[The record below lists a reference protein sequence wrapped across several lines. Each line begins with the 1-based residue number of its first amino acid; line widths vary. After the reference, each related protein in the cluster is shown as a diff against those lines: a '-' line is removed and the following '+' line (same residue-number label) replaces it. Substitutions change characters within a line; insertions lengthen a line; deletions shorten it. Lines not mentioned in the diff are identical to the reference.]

1 MGADKEHEYLLGY
14 LNGYVKDINMAF
26 KTYHATIDKSG
37 AIPQLI
43 ISEK

>member
-26 KTYHATIDKSG
+26 KKYHATTDKSG
-37 AIPQLI
+37 TIPQLI